1 MPGHLALVTDST
13 AYLPQE
19 AVDRHRIRVVPLSVA
34 VGDGVFAEGVE
45 ISPKDVAEALRSKQ
59 RVTTSR
65 PSPETFAA
73 AYRAAAEAGARGIV
87 SIHLSAELSGT
98 AEAARLAASAVPI
111 PVRVVDSRLVGMA
124 LGSCVLAAAES
135 AEALDAARPGAGA
148 AGAGAAAVGAATVGG
163 GGTGAEVTEADLD
176 LVVAAA
182 ENRAAGTAGF
192 FYVDTLE
199 HLRRG
204 GRIGTAQALVGS
216 ALAVKPLLHLA
227 GGRIE
232 PLEKVRTA
240 SRAIAR
246 LEEIA
251 VERAGQQPVDITVHH
266 LAAEHRAEPLAERLR
281 DRVPGLEGLY
291 VSEVGAVI
299 GAHVGPGLLAV
310 VVSPIIAS
318 SH

>member
-1 MPGHLALVTDST
+1 MPAQLAVVTDST

-19 AVDRHRIRVVPLSVA
+19 AVDRHRITVVPLSVA
-34 VGDGVFAEGVE
+34 VGDEVLVEGLE
-45 ISPKDVAEALRSKQ
+45 ITPKQVAEALRAKH

-65 PSPETFAA
+65 ATPEHFAA
-73 AYRAAAEAGARGIV
+73 AYRAAAEAGAEGVV
-87 SIHLSAELSGT
+87 SLHISAELSGT
-98 AEAARLAASAVPI
+98 CDAARLAAAEAEI

-124 LGSCVLAAAES
+124 LGHCVLTAVRAVEAGR
-135 AEALDAARPGAGA
+135 ALDEVAALAARRSES
-148 AGAGAAAVGAATVGG
+148 T
-163 GGTGAEVTEADLD
+163 T
-176 LVVAAA
+176 
-182 ENRAAGTAGF
+182 GF

-199 HLRRG
+199 YLRRG
-204 GRIGTAQALVGS
+204 GRIGAAQALLGS
-216 ALAVKPLLHLA
+216 ALAVKPLLHLS

-251 VERAGQQPVDITVHH
+251 VERAGAFEEVDIAVHH
-266 LAAEHRAEPLAERLR
+266 LAAEDRAEPLAERLR
-281 DRVPGLEGLY
+281 ERVPGLRDLY

-310 VVSPIIAS
+310 VVAPRVS
-318 SH
+318 